1 MGNGCLCNNNHF
13 IKDLKA
19 DICLDKEIF
28 NLATEQVLIKD
39 DNIDEKRGKGIMELK
54 KYFDENEKEI
64 LNNLNKKE
72 KAKKVF
78 RNKKRKSI
86 IGMMNDNKYELML
99 KRLLEQ
105 KNIKRNGPKRRETI
119 REEKKIKALVN
130 EVLLDNKNIV
140 IKSKKS
146 NIKKNIELNRNNS
159 IIIKD
164 RNNKKIRLSVT
175 IDKNELANNINN
187 IKVKK
192 KLHHQYLKNKN
203 TLNEMIFEGILS
215 SGLCKKETNKKE

>member
-28 NLATEQVLIKD
+28 NLATEQVLIKG
-39 DNIDEKRGKGIMELK
+39 DNIDEKRDKGIMELK

>member
-28 NLATEQVLIKD
+28 NLATEQVLIKG